1 MCGLIRCVFVQP
13 CCISNNLGN
22 FGYPWFWQLGQI
34 VSILAF
40 REYHTVG
47 LLSMQKDR
55 IGGKMNTSEQRMSD
69 SINQESRTTDSVE
82 DGITNK
88 KSMNSVLIVDD
99 EAGIRSF
106 LQKGLASKFG
116 LIEVAEN
123 VEIADELRKRCHF
136 DLIIA
141 DIRLPGCSGVE
152 WVTELREQG
161 SITAV
166 IFITAYADIETA
178 ISALRAG
185 AADFIMKPFRMDQM
199 HASIERCMEKQKIQR
214 ENFVLRRE
222 VKSYYDSAG
231 MVGDC
236 DLIKSV
242 CQVIKRVAPMSST
255 VLITGETGTGKELAG
270 RAMHNWSKRSGS
282 FVPINCGAMSAELL
296 ESELFGHTRGAF
308 TGAHQ
313 SREGLFMYA
322 NGGTVFLDEIG
333 EMPMAMQTNLL
344 RVMEQHSIRPVGSN
358 KEVPIDVRVVA
369 ATNRD
374 LAEEVKKGNFR
385 EDLFYR
391 LDVLSIRMPSLK
403 ERLDD
408 LPALVK
414 YFSTVLAG
422 EMGVSFV
429 DIDDHELLL
438 LKSYDWPGNV
448 RELKNVIERSLLLN
462 MRPSE
467 CVSGAKSLTAMDV
480 EENDACLQ
488 LDEIEKKHILKVLG
502 DTNGNKSSAA
512 RILGISRKTLDRKT
526 KTWQTS

>member
-1 MCGLIRCVFVQP
+1 MNEDPTQQP
-13 CCISNNLGN
+13 GS
-22 FGYPWFWQLGQI
+22 
-34 VSILAF
+34 
-40 REYHTVG
+40 VG
-47 LLSMQKDR
+47 
-55 IGGKMNTSEQRMSD
+55 
-69 SINQESRTTDSVE
+69 SVE
-82 DGITNK
+82 DSPASN

-106 LQKGLASKFG
+106 LKKGLASKFG

-123 VEIADELRKRCHF
+123 VEAANELRKRCHF

-141 DIRLPGCSGVE
+141 DIRLPGRSGVE

-178 ISALRAG
+178 IAALRAG
-185 AADFIMKPFRMDQM
+185 ADDFIMKPFRMDQM
-199 HASIERCMEKQKIQR
+199 QASIERCMEKQKIQR

-222 VKSYYDSAG
+222 VKNYYDSAG

-255 VLITGETGTGKELAG
+255 VLVTGETGTGKELAG
-270 RAMHNWSKRSGS
+270 RAMHKWSGRSGS
-282 FVPINCGAMSAELL
+282 FVPINCGSMPAELL
-296 ESELFGHTRGAF
+296 ESELFGHARGAF

-322 NGGTVFLDEIG
+322 NGGTLFLDEIG
-333 EMPMAMQTNLL
+333 EMPMGMQTNLL

-374 LAEEVKKGNFR
+374 LSEEVKKGNFR

-391 LDVLSIRMPSLK
+391 LDVLSIRIPSLK
-403 ERLDD
+403 ERLED
-408 LPALVK
+408 LPALIK
-414 YFSTVLAG
+414 YFSTILAG
-422 EMGVSFV
+422 ELGVPFLE
-429 DIDDHELLL
+429 IDDNELSFLEE
-438 LKSYDWPGNV
+438 YAWPGNI

-462 MRPSE
+462 RRPSE
-467 CVSGAKSLTAMDV
+467 CMAYPGTIIHSVVEREPEHDDV
-480 EENDACLQ
+480 CLK
-488 LDEIEKKHILKVLG
+488 LDEIEKKHILKVLA
-502 DTNGNKSSAA
+502 DADGNKSSAA

-526 KTWQTS
+526 KFWQCN

>member
-1 MCGLIRCVFVQP
+1 MNR
-13 CCISNNLGN
+13 SER
-22 FGYPWFWQLGQI
+22 
-34 VSILAF
+34 ILKDDPIHQS
-40 REYHTVG
+40 RSSDPVG
-47 LLSMQKDR
+47 
-55 IGGKMNTSEQRMSD
+55 D
-69 SINQESRTTDSVE
+69 STAS
-82 DGITNK
+82 K
-88 KSMNSVLIVDD
+88 KPMNSVLIVDD

-106 LQKGLASKFG
+106 LQKGLARKFG
-116 LIEVAEN
+116 LIEVAED
-123 VEIADELRKRCHF
+123 VEMANELRKRCHF

-141 DIRLPGCSGVE
+141 DIRLPGCSGVD

-161 SITAV
+161 SVTPV

-185 AADFIMKPFRMDQM
+185 AADFIMKPFRMNQM

-222 VKSYYDSAG
+222 VKNYYDSAG

-236 DLIKSV
+236 DLIKSI

-270 RAMHNWSKRSGS
+270 RAMHKWSGRSGS

-322 NGGTVFLDEIG
+322 NGGTLFLDEIG

-344 RVMEQHSIRPVGSN
+344 RVIEQHSIRPVGSN
-358 KEVPIDVRVVA
+358 KEVPVDVRVVA

-374 LAEEVKKGNFR
+374 LAEDVKNGKFR
-385 EDLFYR
+385 EDLYYR

-403 ERLDD
+403 ERLED

-414 YFSTVLAG
+414 YFTNILAG
-422 EMGVSFV
+422 EMGVPAPE
-429 DIDDHELLL
+429 IDDNELSLL
-438 LKSYDWPGNV
+438 ESYAWPGNI

-462 MRPSE
+462 RNPSD
-467 CVSGAKSLTAMDV
+467 CVANPTSIIQSV
-480 EENDACLQ
+480 VVNNDSCLK
-488 LDEIEKKHILKVLG
+488 LDEIEKRHILKVLA
-502 DTNGNKSSAA
+502 DADGNKSSAA

-526 KTWQTS
+526 KSWQDN

>member
-1 MCGLIRCVFVQP
+1 MNK
-13 CCISNNLGN
+13 SE
-22 FGYPWFWQLGQI
+22 QI
-34 VSILAF
+34 VND
-40 REYHTVG
+40 
-47 LLSMQKDR
+47 DR
-55 IGGKMNTSEQRMSD
+55 TR
-69 SINQESRTTDSVE
+69 ESRSADPVE
-82 DGITNK
+82 ESTASK

-106 LQKGLASKFG
+106 LQKGLTRKFG
-116 LIEVAEN
+116 LIEVAE
-123 VEIADELRKRCHF
+123 D
-136 DLIIA
+136 
-141 DIRLPGCSGVE
+141 DIRLPGCSGVD

-161 SITAV
+161 SVTPV

-185 AADFIMKPFRMDQM
+185 AADFIMKPFRMNQM

-222 VKSYYDSAG
+222 VKNYYDSAG

-236 DLIKSV
+236 DLIKSI

-255 VLITGETGTGKELAG
+255 VLLTGETGTGKELAG
-270 RAMHNWSKRSGS
+270 RAMHKWSGRSGS

-322 NGGTVFLDEIG
+322 NGGTLFLDEIG

-344 RVMEQHSIRPVGSN
+344 RVIEQHSIRPVGSN
-358 KEVPIDVRVVA
+358 KEIPVDVRVVA

-374 LAEEVKKGNFR
+374 LAEDVKNGKFR
-385 EDLFYR
+385 EDLYYR
-391 LDVLSIRMPSLK
+391 LDVLTIRMPSLK
-403 ERLDD
+403 ERLED

-414 YFSTVLAG
+414 YFTTILAG
-422 EMGVSFV
+422 EMGVPALE
-429 DIDDHELLL
+429 IDDSELSLL
-438 LKSYDWPGNV
+438 ESYAWPGNI

-462 MRPSE
+462 RNPSD
-467 CVSGAKSLTAMDV
+467 CVANPTSITPSVVVNNDSGLK
-480 EENDACLQ
+480 
-488 LDEIEKKHILKVLG
+488 LDEIEKRHILKVLA
-502 DTNGNKSSAA
+502 DADGNKSSAA

-526 KTWQTS
+526 KSWQDN

>member
-1 MCGLIRCVFVQP
+1 MNK
-13 CCISNNLGN
+13 SE
-22 FGYPWFWQLGQI
+22 QI
-34 VSILAF
+34 VNDE
-40 REYHTVG
+40 RT
-47 LLSMQKDR
+47 R
-55 IGGKMNTSEQRMSD
+55 
-69 SINQESRTTDSVE
+69 ESRSADPVE
-82 DGITNK
+82 DSTASK

-106 LQKGLASKFG
+106 LQKGLARKFA
-116 LIEVAEN
+116 LIEVAED
-123 VEIADELRKRCHF
+123 VEMANELRKRCHF

-141 DIRLPGCSGVE
+141 DIRLPGCSGVD

-161 SITAV
+161 SVTPV

-185 AADFIMKPFRMDQM
+185 AADFIMKPFRMNQM
-199 HASIERCMEKQKIQR
+199 HASIERCLEKQKIQR

-222 VKSYYDSAG
+222 VKNYYDSAG

-236 DLIKSV
+236 DLIKSI

-255 VLITGETGTGKELAG
+255 VLLTGETGTGKELAG
-270 RAMHNWSKRSGS
+270 RAMHKWSGRSGS

-322 NGGTVFLDEIG
+322 NGGTLFLDEIG

-344 RVMEQHSIRPVGSN
+344 RVIEQHSIRPVGSN
-358 KEVPIDVRVVA
+358 KEIPVDVRVVA

-374 LAEEVKKGNFR
+374 LAEDVKNGKFR
-385 EDLFYR
+385 EDLYYR

-403 ERLDD
+403 ERLED

-414 YFSTVLAG
+414 YFTTILAG
-422 EMGVSFV
+422 EMGVPALE
-429 DIDDHELLL
+429 IDDSELSLL
-438 LKSYDWPGNV
+438 ESYAWPGNI

-462 MRPSE
+462 RNPSD
-467 CVSGAKSLTAMDV
+467 CVANPSSIIPSVVVNNDSGLK
-480 EENDACLQ
+480 
-488 LDEIEKKHILKVLG
+488 LDEIEKRHILKVLA
-502 DTNGNKSSAA
+502 DADGNKSSAA
-512 RILGISRKTLDRKT
+512 RTLGISRKTLDRKT
-526 KTWQTS
+526 KSWQEN

>member
-1 MCGLIRCVFVQP
+1 MNK
-13 CCISNNLGN
+13 SE
-22 FGYPWFWQLGQI
+22 QI
-34 VSILAF
+34 VNDE
-40 REYHTVG
+40 RT
-47 LLSMQKDR
+47 R
-55 IGGKMNTSEQRMSD
+55 
-69 SINQESRTTDSVE
+69 ESRSADPVE
-82 DGITNK
+82 DSTASK

-106 LQKGLASKFG
+106 LQKGLARKFA
-116 LIEVAEN
+116 LIEVAED
-123 VEIADELRKRCHF
+123 VEMANELRKRCHF

-141 DIRLPGCSGVE
+141 DIRLPGCSGVD

-161 SITAV
+161 SVTPV

-185 AADFIMKPFRMDQM
+185 AADFIMKPFRMNQM
-199 HASIERCMEKQKIQR
+199 HASIERCLEKQKIQR

-222 VKSYYDSAG
+222 VKNYYDSAG

-236 DLIKSV
+236 DLIKSI

-255 VLITGETGTGKELAG
+255 VLLTGETGTGKELAG
-270 RAMHNWSKRSGS
+270 RAMHKWSGRSGS

-322 NGGTVFLDEIG
+322 NGGTLFLDEIG

-344 RVMEQHSIRPVGSN
+344 RVIEQHSIRPVGSN
-358 KEVPIDVRVVA
+358 KEIPVDVRVVA

-374 LAEEVKKGNFR
+374 LAEDVKNGKFR
-385 EDLFYR
+385 EDLYYR

-403 ERLDD
+403 ERLED

-414 YFSTVLAG
+414 YFTTILAG
-422 EMGVSFV
+422 EMGVPALE
-429 DIDDHELLL
+429 IDDSELSLL
-438 LKSYDWPGNV
+438 ESYAWPGNI

-462 MRPSE
+462 RNPSD
-467 CVSGAKSLTAMDV
+467 CVANPTSIIPSVVVNNDSGLK
-480 EENDACLQ
+480 
-488 LDEIEKKHILKVLG
+488 LDEIEKRHILKVLA
-502 DTNGNKSSAA
+502 DADGNKSSAA

-526 KTWQTS
+526 KSWQDN

>member
-1 MCGLIRCVFVQP
+1 MNK
-13 CCISNNLGN
+13 SE
-22 FGYPWFWQLGQI
+22 QI
-34 VSILAF
+34 VNDE
-40 REYHTVG
+40 RT
-47 LLSMQKDR
+47 R
-55 IGGKMNTSEQRMSD
+55 
-69 SINQESRTTDSVE
+69 ESRSADPVE
-82 DGITNK
+82 DSTASK

-106 LQKGLASKFG
+106 LQKGLARKFA
-116 LIEVAEN
+116 LIEVAED
-123 VEIADELRKRCHF
+123 VEMANELRKRCHF

-141 DIRLPGCSGVE
+141 DIRLPGCSGVD

-161 SITAV
+161 SVTPV

-185 AADFIMKPFRMDQM
+185 AADFIMKPFRMNQM
-199 HASIERCMEKQKIQR
+199 HASIERCLEKQKIQR

-222 VKSYYDSAG
+222 VKNYYDSAG

-236 DLIKSV
+236 DLIKSI

-255 VLITGETGTGKELAG
+255 VLLTGETGTGKELAG
-270 RAMHNWSKRSGS
+270 RAMHKWSGRSGS

-322 NGGTVFLDEIG
+322 NGGTLFLDEIG

-344 RVMEQHSIRPVGSN
+344 RVIEQHSIRPVGSN
-358 KEVPIDVRVVA
+358 KEIPVDVRVVA

-374 LAEEVKKGNFR
+374 LAEDVKNGKFR
-385 EDLFYR
+385 EDLYYR

-403 ERLDD
+403 ERLED

-414 YFSTVLAG
+414 YFTTILAG
-422 EMGVSFV
+422 EMGVPALE
-429 DIDDHELLL
+429 IDDSELSLL
-438 LKSYDWPGNV
+438 ESYAWPGNI

-462 MRPSE
+462 RNPSD
-467 CVSGAKSLTAMDV
+467 CVANPTSIIPSVVVNNDSGLK
-480 EENDACLQ
+480 
-488 LDEIEKKHILKVLG
+488 LDEIEKRHILKVLA
-502 DTNGNKSSAA
+502 DADGNKSSAA
-512 RILGISRKTLDRKT
+512 RTLGISRKTLDRKT
-526 KTWQTS
+526 KSWQEN

>member
-1 MCGLIRCVFVQP
+1 MNK
-13 CCISNNLGN
+13 SE
-22 FGYPWFWQLGQI
+22 QI
-34 VSILAF
+34 VNDDQT
-40 REYHTVG
+40 RESGSADPV
-47 LLSMQKDR
+47 
-55 IGGKMNTSEQRMSD
+55 E
-69 SINQESRTTDSVE
+69 ESTAS
-82 DGITNK
+82 K

-106 LQKGLASKFG
+106 LQKGLTRKFG
-116 LIEVAEN
+116 LIEVAED
-123 VEIADELRKRCHF
+123 VEMANELRKRCHF

-141 DIRLPGCSGVE
+141 DIRLPGCSGVD

-161 SITAV
+161 SVTPV

-185 AADFIMKPFRMDQM
+185 AADFIMKPFRMNQM

-222 VKSYYDSAG
+222 VKNYYDSAG

-236 DLIKSV
+236 DLIKSI

-255 VLITGETGTGKELAG
+255 VLLTGETGTGKELAG
-270 RAMHNWSKRSGS
+270 RAMHKWSGRSGS

-322 NGGTVFLDEIG
+322 NGGTLFLDEIG

-344 RVMEQHSIRPVGSN
+344 RVIEQHSIRPVGSN
-358 KEVPIDVRVVA
+358 KEIPVDVRVVA

-374 LAEEVKKGNFR
+374 LAEDVKNGKFR
-385 EDLFYR
+385 EDLYYR
-391 LDVLSIRMPSLK
+391 LDVLTIRMPSLK
-403 ERLDD
+403 ERLED

-414 YFSTVLAG
+414 YFTTILAG
-422 EMGVSFV
+422 EMGVPALE
-429 DIDDHELLL
+429 IDDSELALL
-438 LKSYDWPGNV
+438 ESYAWPGNI

-462 MRPSE
+462 RNPSD
-467 CVSGAKSLTAMDV
+467 CVANPTSIIQSV
-480 EENDACLQ
+480 VVNNDSCLK
-488 LDEIEKKHILKVLG
+488 LDEIEKRHILKVLA
-502 DTNGNKSSAA
+502 DADGNKSSAA

-526 KTWQTS
+526 KSWQDN